1 MLRILH
7 LRIISNR
14 ITQKGIAKMQE
25 NEIVSVV
32 KIKIVNYKVSV
43 ECAEG

>member
-1 MLRILH
+1 ME
-7 LRIISNR
+7 
-14 ITQKGIAKMQE
+14 E

-43 ECAEG
+43 ECAERLGLCGIAKTYIHI